1 MSQLGLCLDVLTD
14 QNSVKMYK
22 SRIWKWGLD
31 KKLKSDEV
39 LAILLLKQGRDAQ
52 RKPTQFTIRGQPVG
66 LDNIN
71 RYVKRNPVL
80 LARFRSGKLPSVQTS
95 HEVSCYT
102 PPPSPTRSI
111 AAPSEAFRV
120 DEMLRLFRD
129 YVEGSFASF
138 AWEWQYDVSCIGRIP
153 GDRSD
158 ELFENVMAS
167 FALVNRC
174 LKKGDSIAVETI
186 LNPAFESLKEI
197 VAAESPFF
205 VVRAISL
212 LWYLERHH
220 KSDLLR
226 LVISYLGNLVPIML
240 GQHHPLARIWYI
252 LSTSFFSDYQDLSL
266 CLYSM
271 LIPLME
277 QRVGPANYLTT
288 VLYGDHIDCLYQH
301 GRTID
306 AYAVTGR
313 YRAKVD
319 ASGQRHSWLSELA
332 ITQTALLCAS
342 KEADGLYL
350 EAMGHL
356 NTLKEYPL
364 PDDQLATIDVQL
376 GNYSYKT
383 GDYRSAIN
391 AYRRAARLALS
402 VGADE
407 RLLTT
412 CLTNLETALN
422 KEGWVFEADRV
433 RDYRVRRIEDFAN
446 DASDFAKRPY
456 MPYPCETRAPLD
468 PTASYNAG
476 FPTDTSWLWQ
486 DTTAAAASGS
496 TQADFTKGMQLA
508 PVDPSVRWMDYPA
521 VTDGWT
527 RSDPSAEIGALTGGY
542 TTTAPV
548 MSDAWET
555 DVFR

>member
-1 MSQLGLCLDVLTD
+1 MRSLRLVPIS
-14 QNSVKMYK
+14 NRSSVKMYK

-39 LAILLLKQGRDAQ
+39 LAILLLKHERDAQ
-52 RKPTQFTIRGQPVG
+52 RKPTQFTIRGQPVD

-71 RYVKRNPVL
+71 RYIKRNPVL
-80 LARFRSGKLPSVQTS
+80 VARFRSGQVPSVQTS

-102 PPPSPTRSI
+102 PPPSPGRSI
-111 AAPSEAFRV
+111 SAPLETFRV

-174 LKKGDSIAVETI
+174 LKRGDNVSVEKI

-205 VVRAISL
+205 VVRTVSL

-220 KSDLLR
+220 KRDLLR
-226 LVISYLGNLVPIML
+226 QVSSYLGNLVPIML
-240 GQHHPLARIWYI
+240 GQHHPLARIWHI
-252 LSTSFFSDYQDLSL
+252 FSNSHFSDYEDLSL

-277 QRVGPANYLTT
+277 QRIGPANYLTT
-288 VLYGDHIDCLYQH
+288 MLYGDHIDCLYQR
-301 GRTID
+301 GRTMD
-306 AYAVTGR
+306 AYAVAGR

-319 ASGQRHSWLSELA
+319 ASGQRHSWLYELA
-332 ITQTALLCAS
+332 VTQTALLCAN

-350 EAMGHL
+350 EAIEHL
-356 NTLKEYPL
+356 KSLKGYPL
-364 PDDQLATIDVQL
+364 AEDQLAVIDTQL
-376 GNYSYKT
+376 GNYSYKM
-383 GDYRSAIN
+383 GDHRGAIS
-391 AYRRAARLALS
+391 AYRRAARLALA

-422 KEGWVFEADRV
+422 KEGWIYEANRV
-433 RDYRVRRIEDFAN
+433 RDYRVKRIEDFAN
-446 DASDFAKRPY
+446 DASEYAKRPY
-456 MPYPCETRAPLD
+456 LPHPCDTRVPFN
-468 PTASYNAG
+468 PTVPYNAG
-476 FPTDTSWLWQ
+476 FSTDDSWLWQ
-486 DTTAAAASGS
+486 EATAAPVPVS
-496 TQADFTKGMQLA
+496 TEADFVKSMQLA
-508 PVDPSVRWMDYPA
+508 PVDPSMRWMDYPT
-521 VTDGWT
+521 VTDGWA
-527 RSDPSAEIGALTGGY
+527 RGEPAAQIGSLAGGY
-542 TTTAPV
+542 TTMAPL
-548 MSDAWET
+548 MSDTWHT